1 MQYLS
6 TQVDTAAGWQ
16 GAHWKWWAGHIRA
29 PWSTQICMQSLR
41 FHCCGCDLTSDCF
54 PMERKTQAK
63 LEHTPV
69 YYASHSCK
77 WALFAEGTA
86 GFSPD
91 PQGSHKHLW
100 AFESAQS
107 PNWHAAWKTRHSK
120 LIQISQL
127 KKRQTQIMTKAVL
140 FSHPCSIMLLFCTVA
155 DGTRWQEADPD
166 SAFFW
171 WKIPR
176 IWRTTSKAS
185 KHTDSKWLKFTT
197 ENHGS
202 CQDDASQTNLDISSR
217 KDRKDNCGLLISAI
231 LFCQQGQALAC
242 CKFMYINSI
251 GLWFPNH
258 EGWALAKRSAGRTV
272 HVQHVAILCNILNGC
287 PGKHK
292 PEALIAAWD
301 LSCGWHVQHFAVR
314 CLFMFLLF
322 FFSATC

>member
-6 TQVDTAAGWQ
+6 AQVDTAAGWQ

-29 PWSTQICMQSLR
+29 HWSTQICMQSLW
-41 FHCCGCDLTSDCF
+41 FLCCGCDLTSDCF

-69 YYASHSCK
+69 YYASHGCK

-91 PQGSHKHLW
+91 PQGFHKHLW

-140 FSHPCSIMLLFCTVA
+140 FSHPCSIMLLFCTVEPV
-155 DGTRWQEADPD
+155 DKRLIQILHFLME
-166 SAFFW
+166 
-171 WKIPR
+171 
-176 IWRTTSKAS
+176 
-185 KHTDSKWLKFTT
+185 DSKDLKNDKQSKQAHWLKFTT

-202 CQDDASQTNLDISSR
+202 CQDDASQTNRDISSQ

-258 EGWALAKRSAGRTV
+258 EGRALAKRSAGRTV
-272 HVQHVAILCNILNGC
+272 HVQHVAILCNMLNVC